1 MKLFALA
8 FTMLISTA
16 LVAQSKKE
24 LMSEVAQLK
33 AEIIKLNTDITELK
47 KPKEVVIENEHQ
59 RASYGVGV
67 IMASNLKG
75 QGGDSLDVEVISQAI
90 KDFYEKRE
98 LKISQQE
105 CMPIVQQYMQA
116 AVEKKSGNLKKENA
130 DFLERNKTAEGVKV
144 TASGLQYKVL
154 SSGTGTKSPIAT
166 DKVTVH
172 YTGKTIDGNVFD
184 SSVPRGQPAT
194 FALTEVIRGWTEGL
208 QLMKEGDKFMF
219 YIPQELGWGE
229 RGSGAQ
235 IPPFA
240 TVIFEVELIKV
251 N

>member
-1 MKLFALA
+1 MKLFAVV
-8 FTMLISTA
+8 FIMLIGST
-16 LVAQSKKE
+16 LFAQSKKE
-24 LMSEVAQLK
+24 LVAEVAQLK
-33 AEIIKLNTDITELK
+33 AETEKLKSEITELK
-47 KPKEVVIENEHQ
+47 KPKEVAINNEHQ

-75 QGGDSLDVEVISQAI
+75 QGGDSLDVEVLSQAI
-90 KDFYEKRE
+90 KDFYESKP

-116 AVEKKSGNLKKENA
+116 AAEKKSGNLKKENT
-130 DFLERNKTAEGVKV
+130 DFLERNKSAEGVKV
-144 TASGLQYKVL
+144 TASGLQYKII
-154 SSGTGTKSPIAT
+154 SSGTGKKSPIAT
-166 DKVTVH
+166 DSVTVH

-184 SSVPRGQPAT
+184 SSVQRGQPAT
-194 FALTEVIRGWTEGL
+194 FALNGVIAGWTEGL

-229 RGSGAQ
+229 RGAGAQ

>member
-1 MKLFALA
+1 MKLFAVV
-8 FTMLISTA
+8 FIMLMGSA
-16 LVAQSKKE
+16 LFAQSKKE
-24 LMSEVAQLK
+24 LVAEVAQLK
-33 AEIIKLNTDITELK
+33 AETKKLESEITELK
-47 KPKEVVIENEHQ
+47 KPKEVAIVNEHQ

-75 QGGDSLDVEVISQAI
+75 QGGDSLDVEVLSQAI
-90 KDFYEKRE
+90 KDFYESKP

-105 CMPIVQQYMQA
+105 CMPIVQQYMQSA
-116 AVEKKSGNLKKENA
+116 AEKKSGNLKKENT
-130 DFLERNKTAEGVKV
+130 DFLEHNRTAEGIKV
-144 TASGLQYKVL
+144 TASGLQYKII
-154 SSGTGTKSPIAT
+154 SSGTGRKSPIAT
-166 DKVTVH
+166 DSITVH

-184 SSVPRGQPAT
+184 SSVQRGQPAT
-194 FALTEVIRGWTEGL
+194 FALNGVIAGWTEGL

-229 RGSGAQ
+229 RGAGAQ